1 VRSIPFFRASAPL
14 TPVERLAKRRLV
26 IQDTLALLGIFASTC
41 LLGVLT
47 YLIFQSY
54 SQHQRDAA
62 ARWKRRGEEALVKG
76 NANAAVFDLRTALG
90 YARVDRVTE
99 MELASAL
106 AQAGRLQEATAYFN
120 TLWDKEPGNGIIN
133 LQLARLAVRQQQT
146 APAIE
151 HYHAAIYGVWEGDGA
166 IRRRQVR
173 LELVR
178 YLISQGRFG
187 EARDELLIAAGNDTT
202 TQSLLEV
209 AGLLAQAH
217 APNDALRLYR
227 EVATRRP
234 IITEALEGAG
244 QMAFAMGHYRTANL
258 YLDRAVTVAGS
269 GAQPLVNRPLTER
282 NLQIA
287 RAVLATYPS
296 PQLPERE
303 RLRRV
308 IRAYQTAR
316 ARLANCSSQVEGG
329 GGRTASAQSG
339 AGSGNGAGVR
349 LASLGSEKAGAQN
362 QGAQNQG
369 TQNQETQY
377 QGTQNQG
384 TQNRAT
390 QNQGTGG
397 APNADEMAA
406 LAARWQKEPSRL
418 RLADLEKNPEIE
430 AAAMQL
436 VYDTEQ
442 ITARACGQPT
452 GLDAILLRIAG
463 APDAVDQ

>member
-41 LLGVLT
+41 VLGVLT

-54 SQHQRDAA
+54 SQHQQDAA
-62 ARWKRRGEEALVKG
+62 ARWKRRGEAALVKG
-76 NANAAVFDLRTALG
+76 NANAAVFDLQMALG
-90 YARVDRVTE
+90 YVKADRGTE

-106 AQAGRLQEATAYFN
+106 AQAGRLLEATAYFN
-120 TLWDKEPGNGIIN
+120 TLWDREPGNGIIN
-133 LQLARLAVRQQQT
+133 LQLARLAGRQHQT
-146 APAIE
+146 ASAIQ

-178 YLISQGRFG
+178 YLTSQARFG
-187 EARDELLIAAGNDTT
+187 EARDELLIAAGNDTNT
-202 TQSLLEV
+202 RSLLEV
-209 AGLLAQAH
+209 AELLAHAQ

-227 EVATRRP
+227 EVASRRP
-234 IITEALEGAG
+234 IVTEAVEGAG
-244 QMAFAMGHYRTANL
+244 QMAFAMEHYRTANL

-269 GAQPLVNRPLTER
+269 GAPPLVNRPLTER
-282 NLQIA
+282 NLQIT
-287 RAVLATYPS
+287 RAVLAAYPS

-303 RLRRV
+303 RQGRV
-308 IRAYQTAR
+308 FHAYETAR
-316 ARLANCSSQVEGG
+316 ARFASCSRQVQGG
-329 GGRTASAQSG
+329 GGGTGSNNGTSDG
-339 AGSGNGAGVR
+339 AGAEPASQGVQTGE
-349 LASLGSEKAGAQN
+349 AQKA
-362 QGAQNQG
+362 G
-369 TQNQETQY
+369 TQNH
-377 QGTQNQG
+377 GTQNHG
-384 TQNRAT
+384 TQ
-390 QNQGTGG
+390 TGG

-406 LAARWQKEPSRL
+406 LAARWQKEPPRL
-418 RLADLEKNPEIE
+418 RIADFDRNPEIE

-452 GLDAILLRIAG
+452 GLDAILLRIAS
-463 APDAVDQ
+463 APDVVDQ

>member
-1 VRSIPFFRASAPL
+1 VRPLPFFRASAPL
-14 TPVERLAKRRLV
+14 TAVERLAKRRLV

-41 LLGVLT
+41 ILAALT
-47 YLIFQSY
+47 FLIFQSY

-62 ARWKRRGEEALVKG
+62 ARWKRRGEEALLKG

-106 AQAGRLQEATAYFN
+106 ALAGRLQEATAYFN

-133 LQLARLAVRQQQT
+133 LQLARLAARQQQT
-146 APAIE
+146 ASAIE

-178 YLISQGRFG
+178 YLIRQGRFG

-202 TQSLLEV
+202 TRSLLEV
-209 AGLLAQAH
+209 AGLLAEAH
-217 APNDALRLYR
+217 APNDAFRLYH
-227 EVATRRP
+227 EVASRRP
-234 IITEALEGAG
+234 IVTEAVEGAG

-258 YLDRAVTVAGS
+258 YLDRAVTVAAN

-287 RAVLATYPS
+287 RAVLAAYPS
-296 PQLPERE
+296 PQLPPRE

-308 IRAYQTAR
+308 IRAYETAR
-316 ARLANCSSQVEGG
+316 ARFASCSAQVQSGG
-329 GGRTASAQSG
+329 GNA
-339 AGSGNGAGVR
+339 
-349 LASLGSEKAGAQN
+349 AGAKPASQAT
-362 QGAQNQG
+362 QTAG
-369 TQNQETQY
+369 TQ
-377 QGTQNQG
+377 
-384 TQNRAT
+384 
-390 QNQGTGG
+390 TGG
-397 APNADEMAA
+397 AKNSDEMAA
-406 LAARWQKEPSRL
+406 LAARWQKEPARL
-418 RLADLEKNPEIE
+418 RIADLEKKPELE
-430 AAAMQL
+430 AGAMQL

-442 ITARACGQPT
+442 ITARACGQPA
-452 GLDAILLRIAG
+452 GLDAILLRIAA

>member
-1 VRSIPFFRASAPL
+1 VRPLPFFRASAPL
-14 TPVERLAKRRLV
+14 TAVERLAKRRLV

-41 LLGVLT
+41 ILAGLT
-47 YLIFQSY
+47 FLIFQSY

-62 ARWKRRGEEALVKG
+62 ARWKRRGEEALLKG

-106 AQAGRLQEATAYFN
+106 AEAGRLQEATAYFN

-133 LQLARLAVRQQQT
+133 LQLARLAARQQQT
-146 APAIE
+146 PSAIE

-178 YLISQGRFG
+178 YLIRQGRFG

-202 TQSLLEV
+202 TRSLLEV
-209 AGLLAQAH
+209 AGLLAEAH
-217 APNDALRLYR
+217 APNDAFRLYH
-227 EVATRRP
+227 EMASRRP
-234 IITEALEGAG
+234 IVTEAVEGAG

-258 YLDRAVTVAGS
+258 YLDRAVTVAAS

-287 RAVLATYPS
+287 RAVLAAYPS
-296 PQLPERE
+296 LQLPARE
-303 RLRRV
+303 RLRRM
-308 IRAYQTAR
+308 IRAYETAR
-316 ARLANCSSQVEGG
+316 ARFASCSARLQSGG
-329 GGRTASAQSG
+329 GNAA
-339 AGSGNGAGVR
+339 AG
-349 LASLGSEKAGAQN
+349 EKAASQAKQTAGAPNPNAQN
-362 QGAQNQG
+362 AGTPNTG
-369 TQNQETQY
+369 TQ
-377 QGTQNQG
+377 
-384 TQNRAT
+384 
-390 QNQGTGG
+390 TGG
-397 APNADEMAA
+397 AANSDEMAA
-406 LAARWQKEPSRL
+406 LAARWQKEPARL
-418 RLADLEKNPEIE
+418 GIADLEKKPELE

-442 ITARACGQPT
+442 ITARACGPPA
-452 GLDAILLRIAG
+452 GLDAVLLRIAA

>member
-1 VRSIPFFRASAPL
+1 MRPLPFFRASAPL
-14 TPVERLAKRRLV
+14 TAVERLAKRRLV

-41 LLGVLT
+41 ILAALT
-47 YLIFQSY
+47 FLIFQSY

-62 ARWKRRGEEALVKG
+62 ARWKRRGEEALLKG
-76 NANAAVFDLRTALG
+76 NANAAVFDLRMALG

-106 AQAGRLQEATAYFN
+106 ALAGRLQEATAYFN

-133 LQLARLAVRQQQT
+133 LQLARLAARQQQT
-146 APAIE
+146 ASAIE

-178 YLISQGRFG
+178 YLIRQGRFG

-202 TQSLLEV
+202 TRSLLEV
-209 AGLLAQAH
+209 AGLLAEAH
-217 APNDALRLYR
+217 APNDAFRLYH
-227 EVATRRP
+227 EVASRRP
-234 IITEALEGAG
+234 IVTEAVEGAG

-258 YLDRAVTVAGS
+258 YLDRAVTVAAS

-287 RAVLATYPS
+287 RAVLAAYPS
-296 PQLPERE
+296 PQLPPRE

-308 IRAYQTAR
+308 IRAYETAR
-316 ARLANCSSQVEGG
+316 ARFASCSAQVQSGG
-329 GGRTASAQSG
+329 GNA
-339 AGSGNGAGVR
+339 
-349 LASLGSEKAGAQN
+349 AGAKPASQAT
-362 QGAQNQG
+362 QTAG
-369 TQNQETQY
+369 TQ
-377 QGTQNQG
+377 
-384 TQNRAT
+384 
-390 QNQGTGG
+390 TGG
-397 APNADEMAA
+397 AKNSDEMAA
-406 LAARWQKEPSRL
+406 LAARWQKEPARL
-418 RLADLEKNPEIE
+418 RIADLEKKPELE
-430 AAAMQL
+430 AGAMQL

-442 ITARACGQPT
+442 ATARACGPPA
-452 GLDAILLRIAG
+452 GADAILLRIAA

>member
-1 VRSIPFFRASAPL
+1 VRPLPFFRASAPL
-14 TPVERLAKRRLV
+14 TAVERLAKRRLV

-41 LLGVLT
+41 ILAALT
-47 YLIFQSY
+47 FLIFQSY

-62 ARWKRRGEEALVKG
+62 ARWKRRGEEALLKG

-106 AQAGRLQEATAYFN
+106 ALAGRLQEATAYFN
-120 TLWDKEPGNGIIN
+120 ALWDKEPGNGIIN
-133 LQLARLAVRQQQT
+133 LQLARLAARQQQT
-146 APAIE
+146 ASAIE

-178 YLISQGRFG
+178 YLIRQGRFG

-202 TQSLLEV
+202 TRSLLEV
-209 AGLLAQAH
+209 AGLLAEAH
-217 APNDALRLYR
+217 APNDAFRLYH
-227 EVATRRP
+227 EVASRRP
-234 IITEALEGAG
+234 IVTEAVEGAG

-258 YLDRAVTVAGS
+258 YLDRAVTVAAN

-287 RAVLATYPS
+287 RAVLAAYPS
-296 PQLPERE
+296 PQLPPRE

-308 IRAYQTAR
+308 IRAYETAR
-316 ARLANCSSQVEGG
+316 ARFASCSGQVQSGG
-329 GGRTASAQSG
+329 GNAAGAKPASQATQTAS
-339 AGSGNGAGVR
+339 
-349 LASLGSEKAGAQN
+349 
-362 QGAQNQG
+362 
-369 TQNQETQY
+369 TQ
-377 QGTQNQG
+377 
-384 TQNRAT
+384 
-390 QNQGTGG
+390 TGG
-397 APNADEMAA
+397 AKNSDEMAA
-406 LAARWQKEPSRL
+406 LAARWQKEPARL
-418 RLADLEKNPEIE
+418 RIADLEKKPELE
-430 AAAMQL
+430 AGAMQL

-442 ITARACGQPT
+442 ITARACGQPA
-452 GLDAILLRIAG
+452 GLDAILLRIAA

>member
-41 LLGVLT
+41 ILAVLT

-62 ARWKRRGEEALVKG
+62 ARWKRRGEEALLKH
-76 NANAAVFDLRTALG
+76 NANAAVFDLGTALG
-90 YARVDRVTE
+90 YARADRATE

-106 AQAGRLQEATAYFN
+106 AEAGRLQEATAYFSA
-120 TLWDKEPGNGIIN
+120 LWDKEPGNGTIN
-133 LQLARLAVRQQQT
+133 LQLARLAVRQRQAT
-146 APAIE
+146 SAIE
-151 HYHAAIYGVWEGDGA
+151 HYHAAIYGVWEGDGT

-187 EARDELLIAAGNDTT
+187 EARDELLIAAGNDNTT
-202 TQSLLEV
+202 RSLLEV
-209 AGLLAQAH
+209 AGLLAQAQ

-227 EVATRRP
+227 EVASRRP
-234 IITEALEGAG
+234 IVTEAVEGAG

-282 NLQIA
+282 NLQIT
-287 RAVLATYPS
+287 RAVLAAYPS

-308 IRAYQTAR
+308 IRAYETAR
-316 ARLANCSSQVEGG
+316 ARFVSCSAQLQGG
-329 GGRTASAQSG
+329 GGAKNSG
-339 AGSGNGAGVR
+339 AGANNA
-349 LASLGSEKAGAQN
+349 AAAI
-362 QGAQNQG
+362 AP
-369 TQNQETQY
+369 
-377 QGTQNQG
+377 
-384 TQNRAT
+384 
-390 QNQGTGG
+390 GG
-397 APNADEMAA
+397 KPTPEEMAA
-406 LAARWQKEPSRL
+406 VAARWQKEPPHM
-418 RLADLEKNPEIE
+418 RLADLQKNPELE
-430 AAAMQL
+430 PAAMQL

-452 GLDAILLRIAG
+452 GLDAILLRIA
-463 APDAVDQ
+463 ATPDAVDQ